1 MSKRECY
8 SHLFGEL
15 GAALSDADWIAKANE
30 SLPPNLS
37 ALNARF
43 VAGSRSDKLLQV
55 CYRPGPESFN
65 FISLSGGVVAEM
77 LDQAAAHCGTFVTS
91 HGCPTLTLTAHYLR
105 AGRGS
110 LFVAT
115 ARLLTVTS
123 VSAVVGAELA
133 DERERQIASASVVVQ
148 LIKDITRYTRDH
160 HHAAAMRDR

>member
-77 LDQAAAHCGTFVTS
+77 LDQLC
-91 HGCPTLTLTAHYLR
+91 
-105 AGRGS
+105 
-110 LFVAT
+110 
-115 ARLLTVTS
+115 
-123 VSAVVGAELA
+123 
-133 DERERQIASASVVVQ
+133 
-148 LIKDITRYTRDH
+148 
-160 HHAAAMRDR
+160 